1 MVRFNFSVRKQN
13 KRYVL
18 GLQPAKQR
26 NFLVIKTISRL
37 REYEVTARPYRLEF
51 FADGFQIRHIL
62 RINASVFRLA
72 FPNPNLYFTSVM
84 VDDGYISTDDG
95 GVRKGKQD
103 LLAELRKPEGNIHT
117 DTDEQPE
124 DVRVVFTGGVAIVN
138 QTKHW
143 TDYDKKAG
151 ISWGAT
157 SRTTRVLTCKNGE
170 WRLAAFQET
179 DIPNKH
185 RKPSAIASDLL
196 DDYVGHYRL
205 VDSGDKGD
213 IWITRLGD
221 KLVDAWANGEA
232 IELFPGKYDTF
243 FSREDGWVE
252 RFLRDKSGKVTGI
265 LYTHTDGEL
274 EAKRVP

>member
-1 MVRFNFSVRKQN
+1 M
-13 KRYVL
+13 
-18 GLQPAKQR
+18 
-26 NFLVIKTISRL
+26 
-37 REYEVTARPYRLEF
+37 TARPLSVAFVVLLSFLHALAQQNQAAISCPATEQAVREVSH
-51 FADGFQIRHIL
+51 QIWTAHRNRDVAAYDKL
-62 RINASVFRLA
+62 
-72 FPNPNLYFTSVM
+72 
-84 VDDGYISTDDG
+84 VDDSFISIDDG
-95 GVRKGKQD
+95 GVRKRKPD
-103 LLAELRKPEGNIHT
+103 VLAELRKPEGNIHT

-157 SRTTRVLTCKNGE
+157 ERTTRVLTCKNGE
-170 WRLAAFQET
+170 WRLVAFQET

-205 VDSGDKGD
+205 VDSADKGD
-213 IWITRLGD
+213 ISITRLGD
-221 KLVDAWANGEA
+221 KLVDTWANGET

-243 FSREDGWVE
+243 FNREDGWVE

>member
-1 MVRFNFSVRKQN
+1 MTIRALSIAFVVLSSLPAFAQQNQPSITCPATEQAVREVSHQLWAAFR
-13 KRYVL
+13 
-18 GLQPAKQR
+18 
-26 NFLVIKTISRL
+26 SRDVATWDKL
-37 REYEVTARPYRLEF
+37 
-51 FADGFQIRHIL
+51 
-62 RINASVFRLA
+62 
-72 FPNPNLYFTSVM
+72 
-84 VDDGYISTDDG
+84 VDDSYISTDDG

-103 LLAELRKPEGNIHT
+103 VLAELRKPEGNIHT

-157 SRTTRVLTCKNGE
+157 SRSTRVLTCKNGE
-170 WRLAAFQET
+170 WKLVAFHDT
-179 DIPNKH
+179 NIPNRH
-185 RKPSAIASDLL
+185 RKPSANDHL

-205 VDSGDKGD
+205 IASGDKGD
-213 IWITRLGD
+213 ISITRVGD
-221 KLVDAWANGEA
+221 KLIDTWANGEV

-243 FSREDGWVE
+243 FSREDDWVE
-252 RFLRDKSGKVTGI
+252 RFLRNKSGEVTGI
-265 LYTHTDGEL
+265 LYTHVDGEL

>member
-1 MVRFNFSVRKQN
+1 MTVRLFSIAFVLLSSLHAFAQQNQSPVTCIATEQAVRD
-13 KRYVL
+13 
-18 GLQPAKQR
+18 A
-26 NFLVIKTISRL
+26 SRQIWAAY
-37 REYEVTARPYRLEF
+37 RDRDVTTYDRL
-51 FADGFQIRHIL
+51 
-62 RINASVFRLA
+62 
-72 FPNPNLYFTSVM
+72 
-84 VDDGYISTDDG
+84 VDDSYISTDDG
-95 GVRKGKQD
+95 GVLKGKRD
-103 LLAELRKPEGNIHT
+103 VLAELRKPEGNIHT

-143 TDYDKKAG
+143 TDYDKTTG

-170 WRLAAFQET
+170 WRLVAFHET

-185 RKPSAIASDLL
+185 RKPSPNDHL

-205 VDSGDKGD
+205 VDGGDKGD
-213 IWITRLGD
+213 IVIVRKGDRLSEFSD
-221 KLVDAWANGEA
+221 SWDEEA
-232 IELFPGKYDTF
+232 FELFPGKYDTF

-265 LYTHTDGEL
+265 LYTHTDGEF

>member
-1 MVRFNFSVRKQN
+1 VEWAPCGCGRPCRSGLPPPSAPGASGFHQIWAAVR
-13 KRYVL
+13 
-18 GLQPAKQR
+18 
-26 NFLVIKTISRL
+26 SRDVAAWDKL
-37 REYEVTARPYRLEF
+37 
-51 FADGFQIRHIL
+51 ADDSF
-62 RINASVFRLA
+62 
-72 FPNPNLYFTSVM
+72 
-84 VDDGYISTDDG
+84 ISTDDG
-95 GVRKGKQD
+95 GARKGKQES
-103 LLAELRKPEGNIHT
+103 LAELKKPEGTIHT
-117 DTDEQPE
+117 DNDEQPE

-143 TDYDKKAG
+143 TDYDKKTG
-151 ISWGAT
+151 INWGAT

-170 WRLAAFQET
+170 WRLVAFHET

-185 RKPSAIASDLL
+185 RKPSPNDHL

-213 IWITRLGD
+213 IVIVRKGDRLSEFSESWD
-221 KLVDAWANGEA
+221 EEA
-232 IELFPGKYDTF
+232 FELFPGKYDTF